1 VGPILNLNL
10 PLHAANVFLL
20 NVFTSL
26 EQFRYNDKIKKI
38 LKIASVW
45 NDSSSSGESRVSQ
58 NSLEYL
64 RATVPAALIRVSS
77 VSFCSFLASHSEPL
91 AFFRCVSAIQSC
103 MGTDICTHPRPCIS
117 RPRPHPSPQTTVP
130 IPIPTSD
137 KDRKVES
144 ERMRSAAGDMK
155 QSYCNSFLHFHIRTF
170 AVRYIRGLSSPL
182 PRFYRNLRHRSR
194 GTTVNGLFPSSQI
207 TAVFVIIFNPI
218 TAAILPRLPA
228 VLPSS
233 PSHAAL

>member
-1 VGPILNLNL
+1 MGPILNLNL

-130 IPIPTSD
+130 IPVPMSD
-137 KDRKVES
+137 KDTKDES
-144 ERMRSAAGDMK
+144 ECMGIDHSATVFFFNFP
-155 QSYCNSFLHFHIRTF
+155 YLHICSRLHLWIIVVLPQ
-170 AVRYIRGLSSPL
+170 APSPL
-182 PRFYRNLRHRSR
+182 PRYYRE
-194 GTTVNGLFPSSQI
+194 
-207 TAVFVIIFNPI
+207 
-218 TAAILPRLPA
+218 
-228 VLPSS
+228 
-233 PSHAAL
+233 